1 MATNITFDVVSV
13 TTNGALVRFYF
24 GVEMEFEM
32 PDQVHSPVENL
43 VALIALEVEFFVDIH
58 VGLKPVLVRERL
70 ATQVTKN
77 YVLDFQVNC
86 TQVVLVFLILFI
98 ISYSA
103 DCC

>member
-1 MATNITFDVVSV
+1 MATHITFDVVSV

-32 PDQVHSPVENL
+32 PDQVHSPVEDL

-70 ATQVTKN
+70 TTQVAEN

-86 TQVVLVFLILFI
+86 THVLVFLILFI
-98 ISYSA
+98 
-103 DCC
+103 C